1 MTKEEEL
8 DKLTE
13 LYLNLV
19 GRVRHSIEANT
30 VRVPDESIVFGH
42 VSNIWKT
49 LHSEIKFE
57 V

>member
-8 DKLTE
+8 EELTE

-30 VRVPDESIVFGH
+30 DKAPDESIVFGH

-49 LHSEIKFE
+49 LHSEVKFE